1 MASSSSA
8 ATTTNIQKDDDQ
20 GEEHQQPASSN
31 NSLLSAEKW
40 SDSSPLVQQL
50 QQQSTNNQDPYIAAS
65 PLSVAA
71 ICSDGIALVS
81 LHYNVD
87 VVEERSASLTAVH
100 DTDAKGDVVD
110 DVVAENSGDKDEK
123 IHDGVSTTETSL
135 VEKEDESN
143 TSCSNTNNN
152 NKQLPPFRDLPLSSR
167 GPLRIEP
174 IYENTNYNYNNNI
187 QQQTDPPPMALLT
200 AGWRTDGITL
210 CNAGRELMG
219 EEVRLYCLPATTSTS
234 SGSIIAGG
242 GGQQTSYYGR
252 RIAGGLSYYLS
263 KCEFSEGVRSLS
275 TVGLLACGSS
285 STTSSSSKG
294 SLYLIDATGIHPIR
308 AHAIGNGSNT
318 LHERLVRINF
328 DNMDCIEGLRVLIRL
343 IGEEGS
349 GLIILPRSIEKNHS
363 GGVLDS
369 EETETVNGHETLQD
383 TTTKS
388 IIKRQPYAFLSKKG
402 KSEQQQPGNNM
413 PSAGEAHLLSDD
425 NDSRRQKKWTIPSN
439 TAVELAVIKNGEG
452 RMKRI
457 RLSSL

>member
-1 MASSSSA
+1 
-8 ATTTNIQKDDDQ
+8 
-20 GEEHQQPASSN
+20 
-31 NSLLSAEKW
+31 
-40 SDSSPLVQQL
+40 
-50 QQQSTNNQDPYIAAS
+50 
-65 PLSVAA
+65 
-71 ICSDGIALVS
+71 
-81 LHYNVD
+81 
-87 VVEERSASLTAVH
+87 
-100 DTDAKGDVVD
+100 
-110 DVVAENSGDKDEK
+110 
-123 IHDGVSTTETSL
+123 
-135 VEKEDESN
+135 
-143 TSCSNTNNN
+143 
-152 NKQLPPFRDLPLSSR
+152 
-167 GPLRIEP
+167 
-174 IYENTNYNYNNNI
+174 
-187 QQQTDPPPMALLT
+187 MALLT

-275 TVGLLACGSS
+275 TIGLLACGSS
-285 STTSSSSKG
+285 TTSSSSSSSSKG

-363 GGVLDS
+363 GGDLDS
-369 EETETVNGHETLQD
+369 KETTVVNDHRILEQD

-388 IIKRQPYAFLSKKG
+388 IIKRQPAFLSKKG
-402 KSEQQQPGNNM
+402 KSEQQPDNNNM
-413 PSAGEAHLLSDD
+413 PAGEAHLADD
-425 NDSRRQKKWTIPSN
+425 TRRQKKWTIPSN